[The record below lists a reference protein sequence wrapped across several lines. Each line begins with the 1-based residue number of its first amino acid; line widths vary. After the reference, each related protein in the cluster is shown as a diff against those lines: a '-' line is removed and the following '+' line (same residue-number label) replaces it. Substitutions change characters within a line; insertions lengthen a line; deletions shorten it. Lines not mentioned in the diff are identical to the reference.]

1 MNHLNPPTKKRSGRA
16 WGGLALTLIGSAGLV
31 GLQLLVYAHTPAA
44 ERLQVVLGLAG
55 ATLASA
61 LFQVILLVGVA
72 LLWSALRRSAGERSP
87 DEPS

>member
-1 MNHLNPPTKKRSGRA
+1 MNHHPPAKRRSGRA

-31 GLQLLVYAHTPAA
+31 GLQLLVYAHTAAA
-44 ERLQVVLGLAG
+44 ERLQIALGLAG

-61 LFQVILLVGVA
+61 LSQVILLVGVA
-72 LLWSALRRSAGERSP
+72 LLWSALRRGAGERSP